1 MVLSE
6 GISIAAFFS
15 VATSLGSHANVR
27 LVDEGDGAATA
38 AAGSGMVGAADG
50 VGGGD
55 AEWATARRQERINI
69 DIWARSVERAA
80 KIGLW
85 GDGGRERW
93 DVN

>member
-55 AEWATARRQERINI
+55 AEWATARRQERTNI
-69 DIWARSVERAA
+69 DIWARSEERGKDRAV
-80 KIGLW
+80 
-85 GDGGRERW
+85 GRRR
-93 DVN
+93 

>member
-69 DIWARSVERAA
+69 GHEARRAA